1 MIYKKIIKR
10 GLDLFAAIILLI
22 LSSPITL
29 VVGIL
34 IYLQN
39 KQNVFFTQSR
49 PGLNQKSFQ
58 IYKFKTMTDQRDEH
72 GDLLP
77 DNQRITKLG
86 KLVRKLSI
94 DELPQLFN
102 VLKGEMSLIGPRPLL
117 HAYIPLYSPE
127 QLRRQTVRPGI
138 SGWAQVNGRN
148 AISWTKK
155 FELDLYY
162 VDHISFSLDLKIVW
176 LTVIKVLR
184 SDGVNQTSDRP
195 MNPFNGNN

>member
-1 MIYKKIIKR
+1 MIYNKIIKR
-10 GLDLFAAIILLI
+10 GLDLFVAIILLI
-22 LSSPITL
+22 LTSPITL

-49 PGLNQKSFQ
+49 PGLNQKSFK
-58 IYKFKTMTDQRDEH
+58 IYKFKTMTDQKDEH

-117 HAYIPLYSPE
+117 HAYIPLYSPD
-127 QLRRQTVRPGI
+127 QLRRHTVRPGI

-184 SDGVNQTSDRP
+184 SDGVNQTSERP

>member
-1 MIYKKIIKR
+1 MYRLYIKLSIDVLLSLILLFVFSPIIIFTTIA
-10 GLDLFAAIILLI
+10 LIILNKGN
-22 LSSPITL
+22 SPFFI
-29 VVGIL
+29 
-34 IYLQN
+34 QN
-39 KQNVFFTQSR
+39 R
-49 PGLNQKSFQ
+49 PGLNQKSFK

>member
-1 MIYKKIIKR
+1 MIYNKIIKR

-22 LSSPITL
+22 LTTPITL

-49 PGLNQKSFQ
+49 PGLNQKSFK

-117 HAYIPLYSPE
+117 HAYIPLYSPD
-127 QLRRQTVRPGI
+127 QLRRHTVRPGI

-176 LTVIKVLR
+176 LTVIKVFR
-184 SDGVNQTSDRP
+184 SDGVNQTADRP

>member
-1 MIYKKIIKR
+1 MIYNKIIKR
-10 GLDLFAAIILLI
+10 GLDLFAAIILLM
-22 LSSPITL
+22 LTSPITI

-39 KQNVFFTQSR
+39 KQNVFFIQSR
-49 PGLNQKSFQ
+49 PGLNQKSFK

-127 QLRRQTVRPGI
+127 QLRRHTVRPGI

-184 SDGVNQTSDRP
+184 SDGVNQTLDRP

>member
-1 MIYKKIIKR
+1 
-10 GLDLFAAIILLI
+10 
-22 LSSPITL
+22 
-29 VVGIL
+29 
-34 IYLQN
+34 
-39 KQNVFFTQSR
+39 
-49 PGLNQKSFQ
+49 
-58 IYKFKTMTDQRDEH
+58 MTDQRDEH

-184 SDGVNQTSDRP
+184 SDGVNQTSERP